1 MFRGSSCGYHLGKMM
16 FQKSSLLPSASG
28 SFGKRSFLYHLPKVV
43 YVCAVGRDVVMLVAV
58 PERIKPQNN

>member
-16 FQKSSLLPSASG
+16 FQKSCLLPSASG
-28 SFGKRSFLYHLPKVV
+28 PFGKRSLSYHLPKVV
-43 YVCAVGRDVVMLVAV
+43 YVRAVGRDVVMLIAV